1 MLWNEIKEILKHK
14 LPEAV
19 QHLWIDP
26 LTCISADENHIELAC
41 PDKFFCLW
49 VKENYLKF
57 IEESLV
63 QVAHLAMPCDFFTPA
78 GPQRGRRDEDA
89 NLLEEEA

>member
-1 MLWNEIKEILKHK
+1 MLWNEVKEILKHK

-26 LTCISADENHIELAC
+26 LTCIGADENHIELAC

-63 QVAHLAMPCDFFTPA
+63 QLGKTSAKILFPYQAQP
-78 GPQRGRRDEDA
+78 
-89 NLLEEEA
+89 